1 MVARGI
7 RGRLVR
13 VTSVFYYLIPLELF
27 RIIALARL
35 RRRSSPELRSD
46 SNSLSVSALIS
57 IPYIAAFSPTRCGP
71 SFSSPER
78 ISGEK
83 GICISL
89 SLLFFSLS
97 LLFLSLN
104 FLVARIIS
112 MPRKRVY
119 VVIGS
124 LRLKYGRCKRRG
136 GGGGG
141 GVKVEKRA
149 GERIS
154 AVLSESVGRKWARLA
169 ARLFPRLHHRRFA
182 SL

>member
-1 MVARGI
+1 MVARGT
-7 RGRLVR
+7 RGWLVR

-27 RIIALARL
+27 RIIALARP
-35 RRRSSPELRSD
+35 RRRLSPELRSD

-57 IPYIAAFSPTRCGP
+57 IPYIAAFSATCCGP

-89 SLLFFSLS
+89 SLLFFSPS

-136 GGGGG
+136 EGGGRG
-141 GVKVEKRA
+141 KVEKRA

-169 ARLFPRLHHRRFA
+169 ARLFSRLHHRRFA